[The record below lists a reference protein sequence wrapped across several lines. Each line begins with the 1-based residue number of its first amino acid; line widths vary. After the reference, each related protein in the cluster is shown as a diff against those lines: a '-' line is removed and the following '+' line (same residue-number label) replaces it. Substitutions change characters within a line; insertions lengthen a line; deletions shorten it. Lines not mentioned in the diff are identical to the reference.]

1 MQCLKSKYIQ
11 MRLRHKNPP
20 FSLYISHLLLSF
32 FKKLIY
38 CPTNICIMKF
48 EDQILN
54 EPILLIS
61 RTCFCLVMD
70 QEMVRRILPKKETET
85 VDLF

>member
-1 MQCLKSKYIQ
+1 
-11 MRLRHKNPP
+11 
-20 FSLYISHLLLSF
+20 
-32 FKKLIY
+32 
-38 CPTNICIMKF
+38 MKF

-61 RTCFCLVMD
+61 QTCFYLVMD
-70 QEMVRRILPKKETET
+70 QEMVSRILPKKETET

>member
-1 MQCLKSKYIQ
+1 
-11 MRLRHKNPP
+11 
-20 FSLYISHLLLSF
+20 
-32 FKKLIY
+32 
-38 CPTNICIMKF
+38 MKF

-61 RTCFCLVMD
+61 QTCFCLVMD
-70 QEMVRRILPKKETET
+70 QEMVRRIIPKKETET

>member
-1 MQCLKSKYIQ
+1 
-11 MRLRHKNPP
+11 
-20 FSLYISHLLLSF
+20 
-32 FKKLIY
+32 
-38 CPTNICIMKF
+38 MKF

-54 EPILLIS
+54 EPILLIP